1 MKIKYID
8 THSHLNIE
16 PLLDNIEEHIQELIK
31 NNVFTNV
38 IGVDLDSSRKAI
50 ELAQKYPQN
59 VIASV
64 GIHPEE
70 ANKFTSNDLVELE
83 EIIKNNLEYISCIGE
98 CGLDYFYPEY
108 NKEKQKELFYL
119 QIELAKKYKKPLMLH
134 IREAHSDNIEILKKI
149 NYKDIIIHCFSDGAE
164 FVEEYNKLNCYIS
177 ISGIVTFK
185 NSLLLKE
192 AVKKIPLN
200 KLLTETDAPFLAPMP
215 FRGKTNQ
222 PIYVIHIN
230 NYLSELLELKTEDFN
245 EQILKNAKK
254 ILVLVK

>member
-16 PLLDNIEEHIQELIK
+16 PLLDDMEENIQELIR
-31 NNVFTNV
+31 NNIFTNV

-50 ELAQKYPQN
+50 ELARKYPQN
-59 VIASV
+59 IIASV

-70 ANKFTSNDLVELE
+70 ANTFTNNDLVELE
-83 EIIKNNLEYISCIGE
+83 EIIKNNIEYISCIGE
-98 CGLDYFYPEY
+98 CGLDYFYSEY

-119 QIELAKKYKKPLMLH
+119 QINLAKKYKKPLMLH
-134 IREAHSDNIEILKKI
+134 IREAHSDNIDILKKI
-149 NYKDIIIHCFSDGAE
+149 NYKDVIIHCFSDGAE
-164 FVEEYNKLNCYIS
+164 FVEEYNNLECYIS

-200 KLLTETDAPFLAPMP
+200 RLLTETDAPFLAPIP
-215 FRGKTNQ
+215 FRGKINK
-222 PIYVIHIN
+222 PVYVININ
-230 NYLSELLELKTEDFN
+230 KYLSELLEIEIQEFN
-245 EQILKNAKK
+245 NKILLNAKK
-254 ILVLVK
+254 ILNLKI